1 MKRRWLMAA
10 ILLALAV
17 GPARA
22 EESPGQ
28 ADLDAATEKK
38 IEAKTLGDL
47 GDVVNLCEKAIKKGL
62 SDDGKAFANQ
72 LLSSTLLQRGDML
85 TRPIFEQSPPSRQWP
100 QLRMLALQDLEKAIA
115 IDDSLG
121 EAHLLIA
128 KLQLLPDGDEEKAKT
143 SVAKAVEAFA
153 EKPREK
159 SDALVQLARL
169 QAEPEERLKFL
180 NQAIEAFPDNDD
192 ALRVRGLHYIDA
204 DEFEKGL
211 ADLMKVLEIK
221 PDDIVAHQ
229 AAAQAL
235 TSLEKFDEALEHL
248 NKSIDLN
255 DKTGNGYI
263 LRARLQAA
271 KGDNAKAEEDL
282 NAALKVNPTNL
293 AALLMRAE
301 LRARDEKFDLAEGD
315 INRALELQPDI
326 PQAILLRAGIYAA
339 QEKFNKAI
347 ADLETLLKLDPTN
360 AEIRLQIGSFYVADG
375 RPNKAIEIFSEI
387 VKDEPDNWMALR
399 SRGDGYLSTGR
410 QAEAIADF
418 EAALKLKEDSDGL
431 LNNLAWVL
439 ATSTDDKLR
448 DGKRAI
454 ELATKA
460 CELSDYKAAHI
471 LSTLASAYAESGDW
485 ENAIK
490 WSTKAVELGK
500 ETEIEQLKQELKSYE
515 EKKPWRELQ
524 NVKEKPEPEKTKPED
539 LDL

>member
-1 MKRRWLMAA
+1 MKLCWLMAG
-10 ILLALAV
+10 LLLSLACAV
-17 GPARA
+17 ARG
-22 EESPGQ
+22 EDSPGQ

-47 GDVVNLCEKAIKKGL
+47 GDVVNLCDSALKKGL
-62 SDDGKAFANQ
+62 NDDGKVFALQ
-72 LLSSTLLQRGDML
+72 LLSSTLVQRGVML

-100 QLRMLALQDLEKAIA
+100 QLRMLALQDLERA
-115 IDDSLG
+115 IDIDDKIG

-128 KLQLLPDGDEEKAKT
+128 KLQLLPDGDADKARASVEKA
-143 SVAKAVEAFA
+143 VAVFA
-153 EKPREK
+153 DKPREK

-169 QAEPEERLKFL
+169 QTEPAERLKYL
-180 NQAIEAFPDNDD
+180 DEAIAAFANNDD

-204 DEFEKGL
+204 DDYEKGL

-235 TSLEKFDEALEHL
+235 TSLKKFDEALEHL
-248 NKSIDLN
+248 NKVIDLN

-301 LRARDEKFDLAEGD
+301 IRARDERFELAEGD
-315 INRALELQPDI
+315 VNRALELQPSI

-339 QEKFNKAI
+339 QEKFTKAI
-347 ADLETLLKLDPTN
+347 GDLEKLLKLDPTN
-360 AEIRLQIGSFYVADG
+360 AEIRLQIGTFYVADQ
-375 RPNKAIEIFSEI
+375 RPTKAIEIFSDVI
-387 VKDEPDNWMALR
+387 KDDPENWMALR
-399 SRGDGYLSTGR
+399 SRGDAYLSTAR
-410 QAEAIADF
+410 QADAIADF
-418 EAALKLKEDSDGL
+418 EAALKLKADSDGL

-439 ATSTDDKLR
+439 ATSPDDKLR

-460 CELSDYKAAHI
+460 CELTEYKAAHI
-471 LSTLASAYAESGDW
+471 LSTLASGYAETGDW
-485 ENAIK
+485 ENALK

-500 ETEIEQLKQELKSYE
+500 ETDVEQLKQELKSYE
-515 EKKPWRELQ
+515 QKKPWRELQ
-524 NVKEKPEPEKTKPED
+524 DIKEKPEPEKTKPED

>member
-1 MKRRWLMAA
+1 MKRCW
-10 ILLALAV
+10 LLASVMLSLMVAL
-17 GPARA
+17 ARA
-22 EESPGQ
+22 EDQPGQ

-47 GDVVNLCEKAIKKGL
+47 GDVVNLCESALKKGL
-62 SDDGKAFANQ
+62 NDDGKSFANQ
-72 LLSSTLLQRGDML
+72 LLSSTLVQRGVLL

-100 QLRMLALQDLEKAIA
+100 QLRMLALQDLEKAIV
-115 IDDSLG
+115 IDDKLG

-128 KLQLLPDGDEEKAKT
+128 KLQLLPDGDADKAKASVEKA
-143 SVAKAVEAFA
+143 VAAFA
-153 EKPREK
+153 DKPREK
-159 SDALVQLARL
+159 SDALVQLARM
-169 QAEPEERLKFL
+169 QTEPANRLKYL
-180 NQAIEAFPDNDD
+180 DEAVAAFPNNDD

-235 TSLEKFDEALEHL
+235 TSLKKFDEALEHL

-282 NAALKVNPTNL
+282 NSALKVNPTNL

-301 LRARDEKFDLAEGD
+301 IRARDEKYDLAEGD
-315 INRALELQPDI
+315 INRALEIRPDI
-326 PQAILLRAGIYAA
+326 PQAILLRAGVYAA
-339 QEKFNKAI
+339 QKKFNAAI
-347 ADLETLLKLDPTN
+347 TDLETLLKLDPTN
-360 AEIRLQIGSFYVADG
+360 VEIRLQIGSFYVADE
-375 RPNKAIEIFSEI
+375 RPSKGIEIFTDVI
-387 VKDEPDNWMALR
+387 KDNPESWMALR
-399 SRGDGYLSTGR
+399 ARGDAYLSTSK

-418 EAALKLKEDSDGL
+418 EAALKIHQESDGL
-431 LNNLAWVL
+431 YNNLAWVL
-439 ATSTDDKLR
+439 ATSPDDKLR
-448 DGKRAI
+448 DGKRSI

-460 CELSDYKAAHI
+460 CELTEYKAAHI
-471 LSTLASAYAESGDW
+471 LSTLASGYAETGDW

-490 WSTKAVELGK
+490 WSTKAVELGN

-524 NVKEKPEPEKTKPED
+524 NVKEKAEPEKTKPTD